1 MPALLLLFALAA
13 APKPSASGPRFI
25 EDDYAKALKTAKAGK
40 KLLFVDAWAPWCHSC
55 VAMKEQV
62 FSRDGFKAFEKDVV
76 FASIDT
82 EKAKSAR
89 FLEQYPVNVWPT
101 LLFID
106 PTNEKVVLRWL
117 GSADEAQM
125 QALLTAA
132 RAGGDA
138 DRAFGAGDD
147 SAVEK
152 YQAALAAG
160 SADSRLLLSA
170 LAAMSMAKKNDA
182 CARTV
187 LEQLPAFSTPQDRA
201 VALSY
206 GLWCALE
213 LPEGKERTQA
223 LDQLVPAAQKAL
235 SSGVLADDVSGLYE
249 ALVEERSQAKDT
261 DGAKTL
267 GAQWLAY
274 LDGEA
279 AKAKT
284 PAERAVFD
292 AHRTSAALQS
302 GQAQKME
309 APLQQSETDFPKDY
323 NPPARL
329 ALVYREL
336 GRLDDA
342 SAAIERALK
351 KCKEGPRKL
360 RLFETKVSIQK
371 KQGDEAA
378 ATKTLQEALTYA
390 KKLPKSQLSEK
401 RLAALQAQVPTEA
414 PKAKPAKKPKH

>member
-1 MPALLLLFALAA
+1 MPALLLFLALAA
-13 APKPSASGPRFI
+13 APKTPVSGPAFI

-62 FSRDGFKAFEKDVV
+62 FSRDSFKAFEKDVV

-82 EKAKSAR
+82 EKTKSAG
-89 FLEQYPVNVWPT
+89 FLEKFPVNVWPT

-106 PTNEKVVLRWL
+106 PTSEKVVLRWL

-138 DRAFGAGDD
+138 DRAFGANEDG
-147 SAVEK
+147 AVEK
-152 YQAALAAG
+152 YEAALKSG
-160 SADSRLLLSA
+160 SPDARLLLSA
-170 LAAMSMAKKNDA
+170 LAAMSMAKKNDV

-187 LEQLPAFSTPQDRA
+187 LEQLPSFATPQDRA

-213 LPEGKERTQA
+213 LREGKERTQT

-235 SSGVLADDVSGLYE
+235 TSGVLPDDVSGLYE
-249 ALVEERSQAKDT
+249 ALVEERAQAKDA
-261 DGAKTL
+261 DGAKAL
-267 GAQWLAY
+267 AAQWLAY
-274 LDGEA
+274 LGGEA

-292 AHRTSAALQS
+292 AHRTSAALVS
-302 GQAQKME
+302 GQAEKMV
-309 APLQQSETDFPKDY
+309 APLQQSESELPTDY

-329 ALVYREL
+329 ALIYREL
-336 GRLDDA
+336 AKYDDA

-360 RLFETKVSIQK
+360 RLFETKASIQK
-371 KQGDEAA
+371 KRGDEAG
-378 ATKTLQEALTYA
+378 ATKTLQEALAYA

-401 RLAALQAQVPTEA
+401 RLAALQAQVP
-414 PKAKPAKKPKH
+414 AKK

>member
-1 MPALLLLFALAA
+1 MTALLLALALG
-13 APKPSASGPRFI
+13 ASGPKFI
-25 EDDYAKALKTAKAGK
+25 DDDYGKALKTAKAGK

-62 FSRDGFKAFEKDVV
+62 FSRDSFKAFEKDVV

-82 EKAKSAR
+82 EKTKSAR
-89 FLEQYPVNVWPT
+89 FLEKFPVNVWPT

-138 DRAFGAGDD
+138 DRAFGAGEE

-152 YQAALAAG
+152 YEAALKSG

-170 LAAMSMAKKNDA
+170 LAAMSMAQKNDA
-182 CARTV
+182 CTRTV
-187 LEQLPAFSTPQDRA
+187 LEQLPAFAAPQDRA
-201 VALSY
+201 VALTW
-206 GLWCALE
+206 GLSCALE

-235 SSGVLADDVSGLYE
+235 TSGVLPDDVSGLYE
-249 ALVEERSQAKDT
+249 QLVEERAQAKDA
-261 DGAKTL
+261 DGAKAMA
-267 GAQWLAY
+267 AQWLAY

-279 AKAKT
+279 AKTKT

-292 AHRTSAALQS
+292 AHRTSAALSS
-302 GQAQKME
+302 GQAEKMV
-309 APLQQSETDFPKDY
+309 APLTQSESELPKDY

-329 ALVYREL
+329 ALIYREL
-336 GRLDDA
+336 GKFEDA
-342 SAAIERALK
+342 STAVERALK

-360 RLFETKVSIQK
+360 RLFETKASIQK
-371 KQGDEAA
+371 KQGDEAGA
-378 ATKTLQEALTYA
+378 AKTLKEALAYA

-401 RLAALQAQVPTEA
+401 RLAALQAQVPAEA
-414 PKAKPAKKPKH
+414 PKTKPAKKPKK